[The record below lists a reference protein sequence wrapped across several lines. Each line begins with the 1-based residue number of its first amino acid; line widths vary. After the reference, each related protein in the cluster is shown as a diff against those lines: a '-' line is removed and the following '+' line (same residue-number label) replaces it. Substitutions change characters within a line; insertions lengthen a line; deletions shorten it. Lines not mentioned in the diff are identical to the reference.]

1 MARPKRKTRQRSS
14 PVATSTSTATGNK
27 DGAPVEENTASK
39 QPSNSQT
46 GHSGGSWAYRAWR
59 SVFES
64 SHRSS
69 SEDDRAQQQ
78 HSSLSEQAPVQDTDQ
93 IPDENISSSQQAET
107 DSEMTISTEDHS
119 PQVDDNSLPLPITD
133 QSANIL
139 DASTAAIVVRRD
151 VSDSENSQTRSENT
165 SVDDNGSASVRRTD
179 KQVAASSGDKDE
191 LHRTSEKEVQLSR
204 LEQSTLIEAST
215 DKNSI
220 CNGEASLNGATGVE
234 ERIYAAAPSSSETNV
249 ATSSCIDKASD
260 AVASA
265 NVLAAAGRIIDSLSA
280 AANAKQSACSAATAK
295 PMIFAQFYSGP
306 IPPALGETFRPRLK
320 DPPLSSISLRSAT
333 KSPPASGPL
342 MSSGALASDDNE
354 VICLGSSRPSDN
366 MSMPEE
372 DRKPA
377 ALPRKDSK
385 TSPGTKSRSSG
396 KRKRSPRSPTRSPY
410 RVWTG
415 LPRQIEFKSPSLS
428 LPTSPSKAHAENLA
442 RQKEA
447 SALGTPHDKK
457 SPKKRRGLIYKTCR
471 DKFPRLDVGGI
482 HRTIPVKDES
492 YFAVNGQKKIFQI
505 AILSKGSA
513 MMLAQQS
520 FQMRGEA
527 DTTMRDMRELAE
539 SIVVRCLGDGVNWE
553 FFLPDSGAYIKR
565 ELEPMILLC
574 EYMDECNFGRQ
585 ISVRVVS
592 EHSPAVVQLNYA
604 PSSYYY
610 F

>member
-1 MARPKRKTRQRSS
+1 MARPKRKTRRRSA
-14 PVATSTSTATGNK
+14 PVATSTSTSTGNRE
-27 DGAPVEENTASK
+27 GAPVDENTASK
-39 QPSNSQT
+39 QLSNSPS
-46 GHSGGSWAYRAWR
+46 GHSGGSWVYRAWR

-64 SHRSS
+64 SHRDSS
-69 SEDDRAQQQ
+69 DDDRAHQQ
-78 HSSLSEQAPVQDTDQ
+78 HSSLSEPAPVQDADQ
-93 IPDENISSSQQAET
+93 IPEENNSSSQQAET
-107 DSEMTISTEDHS
+107 DSEMTISTGDHS
-119 PQVDDNSLPLPITD
+119 PQVDDNSLPLPNTD

-139 DASTAAIVVRRD
+139 DASTAVVVRRD
-151 VSDSENSQTRSENT
+151 VSDSENSQIRSENT
-165 SVDDNGSASVRRTD
+165 SVDDNGSVSVSRTD
-179 KQVAASSGDKDE
+179 KQVSASSGDKDE
-191 LHRTSEKEVQLSR
+191 LQRTSEKAVQLSR
-204 LEQSTLIEAST
+204 LDQSTLIEAST

-234 ERIYAAAPSSSETNV
+234 RRISAAAPSRSETNV

-265 NVLAAAGRIIDSLSA
+265 NILATVGRNMDSLSA
-280 AANAKQSACSAATAK
+280 AANPKQSASSAATAN
-295 PMIFAQFYSGP
+295 PMVFAQLSSGP
-306 IPPALGETFRPRLK
+306 ARSALGETFRPKLK
-320 DPPLSSISLRSAT
+320 DPPLSSISL
-333 KSPPASGPL
+333 
-342 MSSGALASDDNE
+342 MSSGAFASHDNE
-354 VICLGSSRPSDN
+354 VICVGSSRPSDN
-366 MSMPEE
+366 MSLPEE

-415 LPRQIEFKSPSLS
+415 LPRQIEFKNSSLS
-428 LPTSPSKAHAENLA
+428 LPTSPSKAHAEDLA

-447 SALGTPHDKK
+447 SALGTPDGKK
-457 SPKKRRGLIYKTCR
+457 SPKKQHGLIYKTCR
-471 DKFPRLDVGGI
+471 DKFARLDVGGI

-505 AILSKGSA
+505 AILSKESA

-539 SIVVRCLGDGVNWE
+539 NIVVRCLGDGVYWE

-604 PSSYYY
+604 RSSYYY